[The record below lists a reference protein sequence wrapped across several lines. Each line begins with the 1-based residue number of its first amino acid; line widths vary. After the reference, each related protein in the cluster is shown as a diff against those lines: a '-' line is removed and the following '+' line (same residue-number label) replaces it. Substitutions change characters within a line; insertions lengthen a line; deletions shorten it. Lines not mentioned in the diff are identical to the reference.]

1 MVLMS
6 FKWFQMPR
14 CIPPTKNTKTKRN
27 HEMAKNITIDK
38 NETKFCYVPLLPLS
52 WLNSVK
58 GGLGFPC
65 RKALLSSPTIFL
77 SLGFESITW
86 G

>member
-27 HEMAKNITIDK
+27 HEMAKNITTDK
-38 NETKFCYVPLLPLS
+38 NETKFCYVSP
-52 WLNSVK
+52 
-58 GGLGFPC
+58 
-65 RKALLSSPTIFL
+65 SSSFLAQQCEGRARIFL
-77 SLGFESITW
+77 QKGFAVISNHFPES
-86 G
+86 GL

>member
-1 MVLMS
+1 MKQNSVM
-6 FKWFQMPR
+6 F
-14 CIPPTKNTKTKRN
+14 
-27 HEMAKNITIDK
+27 
-38 NETKFCYVPLLPLS
+38 PLLPLS

-65 RKALLSSPTIFL
+65 RKVLLSSPTIFL